1 MLTNYVYLLQE
12 REFIKTNEK
21 IYKIGMTTKPNHTRF
36 NQYPKG
42 SILLF
47 QIICN
52 DCCSLE
58 KQILSNFKSKF
69 ILRKDIGNEYFEGNF
84 TEMIFIISDVVIKS
98 YQIHDDT
105 VTQSDNIHDDTVT
118 QSDKIPDD
126 TVTQSDKIPDDTVTY
141 AMTIQNYQCSVCDKR
156 FATKDSY
163 NRHINN
169 PKVHIKYQE
178 NVKIYICNCG
188 KMYLHRQSLRTHK
201 KQCNQNKN

>member
-42 SILLF
+42 STLLF

-105 VTQSDNIHDDTVT
+105 VTKVA
-118 QSDKIPDD
+118 K
-126 TVTQSDKIPDDTVTY
+126 KY
-141 AMTIQNYQCSVCDKR
+141 VCDLCEYSSINKNN
-156 FATKDSY
+156 Y
-163 NRHINN
+163 NKHLLTS
-169 PKVHIKYQE
+169 KHIKVEHNTNRVKQFNCECGKHYKSKQGLWKHK
-178 NVKIYICNCG
+178 KIY
-188 KMYLHRQSLRTHK
+188 H
-201 KQCNQNKN
+201 

>member
-42 SILLF
+42 STLLF

-98 YQIHDDT
+98 YQIPDDT
-105 VTQSDNIHDDTVT
+105 VTQLD
-118 QSDKIPDD
+118 QIPDD
-126 TVTQSDKIPDDTVTY
+126 TVTHAMTIQNNTTQTH
-141 AMTIQNYQCSVCDKR
+141 AMTIQNYQCSVCDKS
-156 FATKDSY
+156 FTKKYCY

-169 PKVHIKYQE
+169 ETIHIKTRHIDEY
-178 NVKIYICNCG
+178 KYKCNCG
-188 KMYLHRQSLRTHK
+188 KMYLHQSSLHKHK
-201 KQCNQNKN
+201 KQCIIHKKQCIQL